1 VKVALAAM
9 AAAMMLVALVP
20 ATQLEFRDIR
30 PLSLEHRTYLFAA
43 GFSTLAGVAVGLALA

>member
-1 VKVALAAM
+1 
-9 AAAMMLVALVP
+9 MLVALVP

-43 GFSTLAGVAVGLALA
+43 GFSILAGVAVGLALA